1 MKSKKPDPYKLALR
15 LAHNY
20 YMFGFWAGRAKA
32 QKIEDYKVIVELDK
46 QNLLNCLEE
55 MKNANS

>member
-20 YMFGFWAGRAKA
+20 YMYGFWVGRSKTSEIENY
-32 QKIEDYKVIVELDK
+32 KIIVYLDK
-46 QNLLNCLEE
+46 ENLLKCLEE
-55 MKNANS
+55 IKHE